1 MGGLPPVTVPKAMV
15 LAAGAGT
22 RLRPLTEATPKPL
35 VPVAGKPVLHY
46 CLENL
51 ARHGIRDVMLNLW
64 AFPDQVKAACGDGSR
79 WGLRLR
85 YSVEKKLLGTAGSVK
100 KCESFLKDGPFLI
113 LSGDGLHDVDLGA
126 FYRFHRDRRSTG
138 SMVTKR
144 VDARYPYGVTLAAK
158 NGRIRGFLE
167 KPSFGDFFSNRVN
180 TGIYCFEPEIL
191 RRIPKGFYDF
201 GHQVWPK
208 LLKEKKRIHAWE
220 WRGFWCDVGD
230 LDEYRRSQT
239 AVMNGEIRSEIPGRR
254 IRKGVW
260 IGEGASVDRRAVIH
274 GPCVIGTGA
283 KIASGAVIGPETVVG
298 AGARV
303 GARATLK
310 KCILFDKTVVGA
322 EASLV
327 NCILGEGGTVQAGA
341 VIHNGATLKVPNN
354 KRRS

>member
-1 MGGLPPVTVPKAMV
+1 MV

-22 RLRPLTEATPKPL
+22 RLRPLTDATPKPL

-51 ARHGIRDVMLNLW
+51 ARHGVKDVMLNLW
-64 AFPDQVKAACGDGSR
+64 AFPEKVRAFCGDGSR

-100 KCESFLKDGPFLI
+100 KCEAFLKDGPFLI
-113 LSGDGLHDVDLGA
+113 LSGDGLHDVNLAA
-126 FYRFHRDRRSTG
+126 FYRFHRKRKSVA

-144 VDARYPYGVTLAAK
+144 VDAKYPYGVTLASK
-158 NGRIRGFLE
+158 SGRIRGFLE

-220 WRGFWCDVGD
+220 WDGFWCDIGD
-230 LDEYRRSQT
+230 LDEYRRGQI
-239 AVMNGEIRSEIPGRR
+239 AIMQRKIRTEIPGRV
-254 IRKGVW
+254 RKGVW
-260 IGEGASVDRRAVIH
+260 IDKRAAIAGNARIL
-274 GPCVIGTGA
+274 GPCVIGEGA
-283 KIASGAVIGPETVVG
+283 KIESGAVVGPETVVG

-322 EASLV
+322 GAFLV
-327 NCILGEGGTVQAGA
+327 NCILGEGGTVKAGA

-354 KRRS
+354 TRRS